1 MVANNLDDF
10 ITSPEQGSNASFEW
24 FKDSLLKSNGDK
36 CHLFVSTNNSKY
48 KCS

>member
-24 FKDSLLKSNGDK
+24 FKDLNICWLVQITASINAGE
-36 CHLFVSTNNSKY
+36 C
-48 KCS
+48 